1 MKHITPTL
9 MNDEEKNEKHII
21 RNIDELDSLEDYKV
35 LTGMRPSGKLHLGH
49 YFWAMTNW
57 LMLQNKMK
65 CQFLIADYHVLG
77 ERVEEIDRL
86 KQNVLDVAMDWLSV
100 WLDPEKSDFVIQS
113 YVPEGAELNQFLS
126 MLTPYSK
133 LEQNPTLKHEMK
145 QLRESGDTSSMT
157 AGFFGY
163 PISQAADILL
173 PKANLVPVWE
183 DQIPHIE
190 LTRFLARKF
199 NRQFGKIFSEPC
211 ALLSPVS
218 RLVWIDGKEK
228 MSKTLGNTIM
238 LSDDTETV
246 KKQVMKM
253 YTDPTRIRATDPGHI
268 EWNVVFTYLDIFEKN
283 LDILNEFK
291 EQYKAWKIGDVTLK
305 NHLFDLIESFLVPIR
320 EKRFYYEAHPEIVR
334 QAIETGSMRAR
345 VIAKETMNLV
355 KSSIGI
361 DRY

>member
-1 MKHITPTL
+1 MKNTSSVTVLDEDKKHIV
-9 MNDEEKNEKHII
+9 
-21 RNIDELDSLEDYKV
+21 RNIDQLDSLENSKV

-49 YFWAMTNW
+49 YFWALTNW
-57 LMLQNKMK
+57 LALQNRVK

-100 WLDPEKSDFVIQS
+100 WLDPEKSDFVVQS
-113 YVPEGAELNQFLS
+113 YVPEWAELNQFFS

-145 QLRESGDTSSMT
+145 QLREGGDTSSMT

-173 PKANLVPVWE
+173 PRANLVPVWE

-190 LTRFLARKF
+190 LARFIARKF
-199 NRQFGKIFSEPC
+199 NRQFGKIFEEPV

-218 RLVWIDGKEK
+218 RLVWIDWKEK

-246 KKQVMKM
+246 KRQVMKM

-268 EWNVVFTYLDIFEKN
+268 EWNVVFMYLEIFENN
-283 LDILNEFK
+283 LDILEDIK
-291 EQYKAWKIGDVTLK
+291 QQYKEGRIGDVAVK
-305 NHLFDLIESFLVPIR
+305 NHLFSLIENLLSPIR
-320 EKRFYYEAHPEIVR
+320 ERRSYYEANPEIVR
-334 QAIETGSMRAR
+334 KAIEDWSARAR
-345 VIAKETMNLV
+345 VIGQETMRHV

-361 DRY
+361 DKY